1 MDMIT
6 SEIINRLQ
14 RILESLR
21 TGEDTEL
28 AEIEAAR
35 EEVFNRYQ
43 TIFSVEHIPELT
55 AEEFKS
61 FLFFKNNR
69 HWKAI
74 HRQSNL
80 IVEDMDSLR
89 KALRILFDESRSIE
103 DRLRDLRPRGG
114 EPKVK
119 GLARS
124 VITPI
129 LLIVYPNQYGVLNQ
143 VSESGLKELGLW
155 PDFERRADF
164 ATRYVAINEIL
175 LTLSRK
181 LEIDLWTLDSLW
193 WRIEPMDSKE
203 PLDESFGEELVGEKA
218 RFGLENHLH
227 EFLRDNWEHTELGEE
242 WILHEEDGELV
253 GYKYN
258 TGQIG
263 EIDLLAKHKS
273 EARWLVIE
281 LKRGRTSD
289 NAVGQVLRYRGWVKR
304 HLAQNEETVEGLVI
318 SHEVDPKLQYALD
331 GVDGVNALIYSVS
344 FALHSPPYPW
354 KDRSL

>member
-1 MDMIT
+1 MHMIT
-6 SEIINRLQ
+6 SEIINNLQ
-14 RILESLR
+14 RILDSLR

-28 AEIEAAR
+28 AEIVEAR
-35 EEVFNRYQ
+35 DEVLGRYQ
-43 TIFSVEHIPELT
+43 TVFSLEHIPALT

-69 HWKAI
+69 HWWAI

-80 IVEDMDSLR
+80 IVEDMDALK
-89 KALRILFDESRSIE
+89 KALSVLLDESRTIE
-103 DRLRDLRPRGG
+103 DRLRELRPRSS

-129 LLIVYPNQYGVLNQ
+129 LLIAYPNQYGVLNQ
-143 VSESGLKELGLW
+143 VAESALKELDLW
-155 PDFERRADF
+155 PDFERGVDF

-175 LTLSRK
+175 LTLSTK

-193 WRIEPMDSKE
+193 WRIEPKSSKE
-203 PLDESFGEELVGEKA
+203 SPDESFSEELKGERA

-227 EFLRDNWEHTELGEE
+227 EFLRDNWERTELAQE

-258 TGQIG
+258 TGEIG

-273 EARWLVIE
+273 EPRWLVIE
-281 LKRGRTSD
+281 LKRGRTTD
-289 NAVGQVLRYRGWVKR
+289 QAVGQVLRYRGWVKR
-304 HLAQNEETVEGLVI
+304 RLAQDKETVEGLVI
-318 SHEVDPKLQYALD
+318 SHEVDPSLQYALD

-344 FALHSPPYPW
+344 FALHSPVDPW
-354 KDRSL
+354 QDQRQ